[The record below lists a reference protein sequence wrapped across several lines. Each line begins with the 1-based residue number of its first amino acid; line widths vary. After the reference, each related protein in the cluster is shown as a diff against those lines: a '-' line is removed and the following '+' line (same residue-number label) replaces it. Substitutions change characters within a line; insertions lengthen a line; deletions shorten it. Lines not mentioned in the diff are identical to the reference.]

1 MILHIIIHK
10 YTEKVDC
17 IFHLDYQSL
26 NSWGKIHN
34 YSTPRR
40 ICLSEAVKI
49 CTWSSNEDDVDF
61 DVDLIENESFG
72 ENNNPLRDEENEL
85 QRQI

>member
-1 MILHIIIHK
+1 M
-10 YTEKVDC
+10 
-17 IFHLDYQSL
+17 
-26 NSWGKIHN
+26 
-34 YSTPRR
+34 
-40 ICLSEAVKI
+40 